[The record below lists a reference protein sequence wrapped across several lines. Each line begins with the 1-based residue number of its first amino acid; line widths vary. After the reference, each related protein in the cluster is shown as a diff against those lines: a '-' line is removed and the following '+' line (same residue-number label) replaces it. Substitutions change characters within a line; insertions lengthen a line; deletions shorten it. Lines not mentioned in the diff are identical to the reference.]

1 MPDLGYNYFPADI
14 GVWVVYDV
22 DSIVYN
28 DFTDSVETYN
38 YQIKEIVESAFIDGE
53 GRETRRLERYIRLT
67 DTLPWSINDVW
78 FANRTASRAEKVEEN
93 VRFIK
98 LIFPVKNGALWNGNA
113 ANTLGNRDYQYVET
127 NVSMA
132 VGGILF
138 DSVLTVLQRD
148 EDLGIVKDY
157 FLEKYAKNAGMVY
170 KVAIH
175 LEQDVVDPSWKDP
188 QKGYDLKMT
197 VKSYGK

>member
-78 FANRTASRAEKVEEN
+78 FANRTASRA
-93 VRFIK
+93 
-98 LIFPVKNGALWNGNA
+98 
-113 ANTLGNRDYQYVET
+113 
-127 NVSMA
+127 
-132 VGGILF
+132 
-138 DSVLTVLQRD
+138 
-148 EDLGIVKDY
+148 
-157 FLEKYAKNAGMVY
+157 AKNAGTAS
-170 KVAIH
+170 KVV
-175 LEQDVVDPSWKDP
+175 LR
-188 QKGYDLKMT
+188 LKIRILKT
-197 VKSYGK
+197 DRIIK

>member
-148 EDLGIVKDY
+148 EDLGIVKNY

-175 LEQDVVDPSWKDP
+175 L
-188 QKGYDLKMT
+188 
-197 VKSYGK
+197 